1 LKVIDGNYGHDHGE
15 LMSTRQIT
23 FYLNE
28 TLLPFAHTKE
38 ILFEEF
44 SKNVNLP
51 IDTSFLTPARLFEI
65 FTHKSFHHENNR
77 STPHNERLEFLGDA
91 VLDLIISDKLI
102 RQYPEKSEGDLSKL
116 RSALVNENSLSSM
129 SRKLKLNQFILLGRG
144 ELKAEGFSK
153 DSILSD
159 VFEALLG
166 GVYLDHGASKAF
178 DFFDEILRFLTDK
191 HDFVLM
197 SDKHLNQF
205 DAKTKLQE
213 LVMKDYKVTPNYE
226 INEVNNN
233 FEIQFKIN
241 EVVIAEHTSISK
253 KKGMQ
258 ELARKILN
266 EELLKNK
273 NIKKSL
279 ENLCY

>member
-1 LKVIDGNYGHDHGE
+1 MADYGHDHGE

-23 FYLNE
+23 YYLNE

-44 SKNVNLP
+44 SKNVHLP
-51 IDTSFLTPARLFEI
+51 INISFLKPSRLFEV
-65 FTHKSFHHENNR
+65 FTHKSFHHENNK

-91 VLDLIISDKLI
+91 ILDLIISEKLI
-102 RQYPEKSEGDLSKL
+102 RQYPDKSEGDLSKL
-116 RSALVNENSLSSM
+116 RSALVNETSLSFIAS
-129 SRKLKLNQFILLGRG
+129 KLKLNQFILLGKG
-144 ELKAEGFSK
+144 ELKAQGSSK

-159 VFEALLG
+159 AFEALLG
-166 GVYLDHGASKAF
+166 GIYLDHGAQKTF
-178 DFFDEILRFLTDK
+178 EVFDEILLFLKDK

-197 SDKHLNQF
+197 TDTHLKQF

-213 LVMKDYKVTPNYE
+213 IVMKDYKVTPSYE
-226 INEVNNN
+226 INEIDNN
-233 FEIQFKIN
+233 FEIEFKIN
-241 EVVIAEHTSISK
+241 DFTIAKHSSISK

-266 EELLKNK
+266 EELLKDK